1 MSFFLSARY
10 GCQGGFESRAKGGC
24 RNTGA
29 LSHSIRPPARRPARV
44 SAPDTAD
51 CPVTPQ
57 PGLPGNVQDL
67 CQS

>member
-1 MSFFLSARY
+1 MYFFLSARY

-29 LSHSIRPPARRPARV
+29 LSHSIRRPPARV